1 MFNNVWYDL
10 LTPQIMHRSH
20 ISVNGIL
27 LYIQYPHPPV
37 VGIFANFKNYKTN
50 TEKFGVAVW
59 IILAYLKGLENQ
71 SNPRLSF
78 TKINLMCDTKYD

>member
-1 MFNNVWYDL
+1 MAYYYIFN
-10 LTPQIMHRSH
+10 IA
-20 ISVNGIL
+20 
-27 LYIQYPHPPV
+27 HPPV
-37 VGIFANFKNYKTN
+37 VGMFANFKNYKTN